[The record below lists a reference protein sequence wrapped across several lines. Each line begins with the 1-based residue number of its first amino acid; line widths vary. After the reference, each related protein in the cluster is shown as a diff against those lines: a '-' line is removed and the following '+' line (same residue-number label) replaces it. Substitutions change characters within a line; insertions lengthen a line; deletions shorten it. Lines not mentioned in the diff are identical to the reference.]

1 MSVYFLCLWLLLVV
15 GTPGTNSMP
24 EEVLMSA
31 VFLYRDK
38 VSLDHDKPICAN
50 PIDEKTTG
58 QTHYSTS
65 RIFPLVNVT
74 ELSKRTL
81 DLAVVVQSDELFNV
95 TRMSPTNMVFLF
107 LNEAQLPSIAKL
119 PVVTGTRIFVS
130 SDEDFGRLL
139 AAAAEGHI
147 FVKIYDDEIKTQ
159 SFVNTF
165 LVVLLVNVCAVS
177 SLLFGCWMAY
187 LNREKLLEELK
198 TRSSMLGQSKCA
210 SYLAV
215 GGLVV
220 IASSML
226 LLYYFFYDI
235 TVYMAIALFC
245 FLGAMSIAYVL
256 TFWIKRL
263 CVPNEKRLALNFHIR
278 NRQFSYK
285 FSIINITLL
294 PLGIA
299 YMIVWVVYRN
309 DPDIGWPMQT
319 VTGVFLIA
327 YLLSVSIPL
336 PSLRIITILYLA
348 FVFYDIFFVF
358 ITKAFWSHPT
368 PDPSTVTEATLIR
381 AARSADSHGFMEAV
395 ALGTAGRSGESIP
408 ATFRWRLHQTVG
420 QYGCSYRDDRMLLG
434 FGDAVIP
441 GLLSAFLIFYD
452 ALWEIKYLRHFVASF
467 IGYVVGIVLA
477 FVVSMSTQSAQ
488 PALIYLCP
496 CTLGLAVLTAAIFG
510 GKSELARLWNGQLP
524 MPLEPPAYTTTPE
537 EQDYPKYTDSVF
549 LFQSDVTT
557 NTTDRPPMTTGDVIG
572 QVHASTNWA
581 AKFPRYVRD

>member
-1 MSVYFLCLWLLLVV
+1 
-15 GTPGTNSMP
+15 
-24 EEVLMSA
+24 
-31 VFLYRDK
+31 
-38 VSLDHDKPICAN
+38 
-50 PIDEKTTG
+50 
-58 QTHYSTS
+58 
-65 RIFPLVNVT
+65 
-74 ELSKRTL
+74 
-81 DLAVVVQSDELFNV
+81 
-95 TRMSPTNMVFLF
+95 
-107 LNEAQLPSIAKL
+107 
-119 PVVTGTRIFVS
+119 
-130 SDEDFGRLL
+130 
-139 AAAAEGHI
+139 
-147 FVKIYDDEIKTQ
+147 
-159 SFVNTF
+159 
-165 LVVLLVNVCAVS
+165 
-177 SLLFGCWMAY
+177 
-187 LNREKLLEELK
+187 
-198 TRSSMLGQSKCA
+198 MLGQSKCA

-235 TVYMAIALFC
+235 TDFQRPFLYLVVYMAIALFC

-278 NRQFSYK
+278 SRQFSYK

-358 ITKAFWSHPT
+358 ITKTFWSHPT

-408 ATFRWRLHQTVG
+408 ATFRWRIHQTVG

-572 QVHASTNWA
+572 KVHASTNWA
-581 AKFPRYVRD
+581 AKFPAIFVIRVTQEQYSNSGCCFVMFHQLRFFDFALSPIHSPLLCISIFCVLSDIYLSATDYSNTISFIQTFILSCFEQH